1 MANVSSESQ
10 AAALEL
16 MHEYFAREMSQID
29 KDVAWIQ
36 DNVSD
41 PDKREKRLS
50 YQEWKRQ
57 QVRSMIAFL
66 GFFE

>member
-1 MANVSSESQ
+1 MANVSSESR

-29 KDVAWIQ
+29 KDVAWIT